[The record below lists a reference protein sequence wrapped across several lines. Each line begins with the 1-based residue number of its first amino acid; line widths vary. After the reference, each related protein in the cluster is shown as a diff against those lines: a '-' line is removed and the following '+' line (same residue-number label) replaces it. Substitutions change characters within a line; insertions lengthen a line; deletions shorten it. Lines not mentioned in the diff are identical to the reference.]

1 MVHFPPPLPALSPS
15 TKLSKRT
22 ASWRPAA
29 RSERLWSRSELPN
42 GVQYDVNPAS
52 SLVPNCS
59 WMAGEPRFNR
69 RAGGCL
75 GGIRSDGLSDSI
87 DVQRERN
94 AMNGRASSKKEF
106 SKRGE
111 KPTTYRRVVTEN
123 SKGKAVV
130 QSNCTRTVHE
140 RVVFSLLGL
149 AFERKQIPRFV
160 GNVSS

>member
-1 MVHFPPPLPALSPS
+1 
-15 TKLSKRT
+15 
-22 ASWRPAA
+22 
-29 RSERLWSRSELPN
+29 
-42 GVQYDVNPAS
+42 
-52 SLVPNCS
+52 
-59 WMAGEPRFNR
+59 MAGEPRFNR

-94 AMNGRASSKKEF
+94 AMIGRASSKKEF

-130 QSNCTRTVHE
+130 QIVE
-140 RVVFSLLGL
+140 
-149 AFERKQIPRFV
+149 
-160 GNVSS
+160 